1 LVSILKRILQ
11 RRNAGKPKGGS
22 QCALVAAFGKHPG
35 WDDHI
40 DDIGLDTDVLI
51 AVKRLLYIEGI
62 GSNLDAGSWDKLD
75 PEQRIDEFGHMFLW
89 LLKGE
94 VVIGRLWSSRDG
106 KGRARY
112 PMVVCI
118 QCSGLPLLWVLA
130 NILPRLERI
139 EAACVDTTSPHDV
152 RRIMEAAQSEVRQ
165 LVQQRERAPAP
176 GPEAARPLARLAELP
191 EMGPNRQGLHRVL
204 YHIDR
209 EVGRGP
215 AGTERR
221 QAVRPAVFRVPA
233 SWTASRE
240 VGLAWIRFLRA
251 RFGAETSILALT
263 PLKHPWIDVII
274 GEPTSVQ
281 MFCLRAARGALP
293 LTNTIPYSLDSEF
306 VTRTNQL
313 IDDFQ
318 AQPTDKSHTG

>member
-1 LVSILKRILQ
+1 MASILKKILQ
-11 RRNAGKPKGGS
+11 RWKAGKPKGCPE
-22 QCALVAAFGKHPG
+22 CAFVAAFGKHPG

-75 PEQRIDEFGHMFLW
+75 PEQRIDEFGHIFLW
-89 LLKGE
+89 LPKGDI
-94 VVIGRLWSSRDG
+94 VVGRLWSSRDG

-112 PMVVCI
+112 PMVVCV
-118 QCSGLPLLWVLA
+118 QCSQLPLLWALA

-139 EAACVDTTSPHDV
+139 ETACVGTTSADEV
-152 RRIMEAAQSEVRQ
+152 RRIVEAAQSDVRQ

-176 GPEAARPLARLAELP
+176 GPEATRPLARLAELP

-209 EVGRGP
+209 EVGQGP
-215 AGTERR
+215 GGAERR
-221 QAVRPAVFRVPA
+221 QTVRPVALRVPA
-233 SWTASRE
+233 SWAGSRE

-251 RFGAETSILALT
+251 RFGAETAILALT

-293 LTNTIPYSLDSEF
+293 LTNTIPYGMDAEF
-306 VTRTNQL
+306 VARANQL

-318 AQPTDKSHTG
+318 AEPTDTTRAG